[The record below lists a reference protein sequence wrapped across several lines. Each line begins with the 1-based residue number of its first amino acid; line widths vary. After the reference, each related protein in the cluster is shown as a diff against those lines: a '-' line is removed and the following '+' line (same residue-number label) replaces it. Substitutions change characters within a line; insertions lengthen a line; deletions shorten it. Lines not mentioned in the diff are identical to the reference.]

1 MAGFVA
7 ATGLAVA
14 VLSWFGVR
22 RGHLWAATAHLR
34 AHPEDGRVADR
45 AATVV
50 LEQGCAAGRPTP
62 WGAPW

>member
-1 MAGFVA
+1 MTTDDIAR
-7 ATGLAVA
+7 AV
-14 VLSWFGVR
+14 R
-22 RGHLWAATAHLR
+22 AATAHLR

>member
-1 MAGFVA
+1 MTARRPDPRGAPVTTDDIA
-7 ATGLAVA
+7 RAV
-14 VLSWFGVR
+14 R
-22 RGHLWAATAHLR
+22 AATAHLR